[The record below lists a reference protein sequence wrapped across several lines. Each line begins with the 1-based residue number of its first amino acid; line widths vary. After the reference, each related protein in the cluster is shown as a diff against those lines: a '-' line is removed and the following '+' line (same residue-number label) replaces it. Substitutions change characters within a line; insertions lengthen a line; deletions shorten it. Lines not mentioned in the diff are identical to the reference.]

1 MPTPPT
7 TAILLAAGSSRRM
20 GQPKQLLPL
29 HQTTLLNQTL
39 HNLQQAHLDQL
50 ILVLGANAEAIQ
62 QQLPTAP
69 NLTICHNPNHAEGM
83 ASSLQTGLR
92 ALSPNTETTL
102 IVLADQ
108 PFIRPQT
115 LHDLAHHP
123 TNSPLLI
130 PTHNGKRGNPIRL
143 ARALFPEAMQLK
155 GDTGCR
161 ALFTQHPDQIELWE
175 TTDEGILLDLDT
187 QQDYDYYKLRE

>member
-39 HNLQQAHLDQL
+39 HNLQQAHLNQL

-83 ASSLQTGLR
+83 ASSLQT
-92 ALSPNTETTL
+92 
-102 IVLADQ
+102 V
-108 PFIRPQT
+108 IRPQT

-123 TNSPLLI
+123 TNAPLLI

-161 ALFTQHPDQIELWE
+161 ALFAQHPDQIELWE

-187 QQDYDYYKLRE
+187 QQDYDYYKLRDHYKTRE